1 MHTDNRPVMVTVHTI
16 TFNHEPYLRDCLNGI
31 VMQKAN
37 FRFEA
42 VVHDDCSTDHTAD
55 IIREYAEKYPDI
67 IKPIYETE
75 NQFSKGKDSLMG
87 KKMNALTNGKYIAIC
102 EGDDYWT
109 DPNKLQMQ
117 VDFLESHPNY
127 SMCFH
132 DAYVKAE
139 PGRDWYDCFGE
150 LQDREYRAPELIKY
164 WKVPTCSIVVRREV
178 FLSRPNNPKY
188 RMGDNVL
195 VMTCLTHGKVWCIAK
210 KMGTYRLTP
219 TSWLGTHTGKKN
231 CYDFIS
237 HYKGM
242 IEDFPLCRCKE
253 MYKNM
258 ENQYFSLMFLLFKE
272 GNIDEFNRVKEDYLH
287 YPGENH
293 YSKFKRYYFYNAFR
307 IAIKG
312 LLGHTISKKVSRL
325 KSIMGLN
332 K

>member
-1 MHTDNRPVMVTVHTI
+1 MVSIDCLVY
-16 TFNHEPYLRDCLNGI
+16 NHEPYLRQCLEGF
-31 VMQKAN
+31 VMQKTN
-37 FRFEA
+37 FKFEA
-42 VVHDDCSTDHTAD
+42 IVHDDCSTDGSAA
-55 IIREYAEKYPDI
+55 IIKEYAEKYPDI
-67 IKPIYETE
+67 IKPILETE
-75 NQFSKGKDSLMG
+75 NQYSKGDGSLV
-87 KKMNALTNGKYIAIC
+87 KIMNSHMTGKYVAMC
-102 EGDDYWT
+102 EGDDFWT
-109 DPNKLQMQ
+109 DPTKLQRQ
-117 VDFLESHPNY
+117 VDFLESHSDY
-127 SMCFH
+127 TMCFH

-195 VMTCLTHGKVWCIAK
+195 VMTCLTHGKVWCIAR

-219 TSWLGTHTGKKN
+219 TSWLGTHIGKKN

-258 ENQYFSLMFLLFKE
+258 ENQYFALMFLLLKE
-272 GNIDEFNRVKEDYLH
+272 GNKEELDRVKDDYFH

-293 YSKFKRYYFYNAFR
+293 YSNFKRYYYYNSFR

-312 LLGHTISKKVSRL
+312 LLGHTLSKKVSRL